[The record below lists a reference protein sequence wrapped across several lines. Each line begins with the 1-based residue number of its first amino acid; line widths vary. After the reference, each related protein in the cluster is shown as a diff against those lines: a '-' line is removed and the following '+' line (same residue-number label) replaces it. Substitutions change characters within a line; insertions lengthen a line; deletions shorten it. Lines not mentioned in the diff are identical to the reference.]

1 MARQGKIARLP
12 HAIREETNRRLHNG
26 ESSGVILAWLNAKP
40 EAIRIWDAH
49 FDGAPATPQNL
60 SEWRLGGYKDWIAER
75 ESIEKT
81 KALASYAAEIAG
93 AGGAL
98 SSGLQ
103 AIIAGRIMESF
114 EVLLNADEGDDQPDK
129 PVDRIAKLSSSIVA
143 MRNADT
149 AADRVALDK
158 EKVSAKK
165 EDQKLA
171 REKFERLAVKNLM
184 DYARRPEVQAILGSR
199 ESKTVQMDKLH
210 EMLFG
215 NGPKGGA
222 NASA

>member
-1 MARQGKIARLP
+1 MARQGKFARLP
-12 HAIREETNRRLHNG
+12 HALREETNRRLHNG

-75 ESIEKT
+75 ESIENT

-103 AIIAGRIMESF
+103 AILAGRIMESF

-165 EDQKLA
+165 EDQKLS
-171 REKFERLAVKNLM
+171 REKFEMQTVAKFMQFAKSPEAQTILNSNSKKDVKMEQIRKLM
-184 DYARRPEVQAILGSR
+184 
-199 ESKTVQMDKLH
+199 
-210 EMLFG
+210 FG
-215 NGPKGGA
+215 
-222 NASA
+222 

>member
-1 MARQGKIARLP
+1 MARQGKFARLP
-12 HAIREETNRRLHNG
+12 HALREEINRRLLDG
-26 ESSGVILAWLNAKP
+26 ETSGVILAWLNAKP

-75 ESIEKT
+75 ESIENT

-103 AIIAGRIMESF
+103 AILAGRIMESF
-114 EVLLNADEGDDQPDK
+114 EVLLNADEGDEQPDK

-165 EDQKLA
+165 EDQKLS
-171 REKFERLAVKNLM
+171 REKFEMQTVAKYM
-184 DYARRPEVQAILGSR
+184 QFSKSPEAQAILNSNAKKDVKMEQIR
-199 ESKTVQMDKLH
+199 KL
-210 EMLFG
+210 MFG
-215 NGPKGGA
+215 
-222 NASA
+222 

>member
-12 HAIREETNRRLHNG
+12 HTLREEINRRLHNG
-26 ESSGVILAWLNAKP
+26 ETSGVILAWLNAKP

-75 ESIEKT
+75 ESIENT

-103 AIIAGRIMESF
+103 AILAGRIMESF

-171 REKFERLAVKNLM
+171 REKFEMQTVAKYM
-184 DYARRPEVQAILGSR
+184 QFSKSPEAQAILNSNAKKDVKMEQLR
-199 ESKTVQMDKLH
+199 KL
-210 EMLFG
+210 MFG
-215 NGPKGGA
+215 
-222 NASA
+222 

>member
-40 EAIRIWDAH
+40 DAIRIWDAH

-75 ESIEKT
+75 ESIENT

-103 AIIAGRIMESF
+103 AILAGRIMESF

-171 REKFERLAVKNLM
+171 REKFEIQSVAKFMQFAKSPEAQTILNSNAKKDVKMQELRKLM
-184 DYARRPEVQAILGSR
+184 
-199 ESKTVQMDKLH
+199 
-210 EMLFG
+210 FG
-215 NGPKGGA
+215 
-222 NASA
+222 